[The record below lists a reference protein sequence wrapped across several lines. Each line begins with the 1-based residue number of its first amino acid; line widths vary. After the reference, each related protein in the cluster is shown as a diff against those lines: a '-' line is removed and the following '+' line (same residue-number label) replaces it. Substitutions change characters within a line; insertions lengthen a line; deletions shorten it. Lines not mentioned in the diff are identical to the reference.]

1 MRTDCFIHFITQ
13 LLIWHWE
20 TNKYSTHIAFGDA
33 YKAFGKL
40 ADRYIETY
48 QGKNPRLP
56 LPTFDSCPDYCL
68 INTAIPIFTWFEEY
82 LLIYL
87 VKDLDKTKDIDLL
100 TIRDEMLTELNHLL
114 YLLTLE

>member
-20 TNKYSTHIAFGDA
+20 TTKYSSHIALGDG

-56 LPTFDSCPDYCL
+56 LPTFDHCPDYTSVNKL
-68 INTAIPIFTWFEEY
+68 VPIFTWFEEY

-87 VKDLDKTKDIDLL
+87 VKDLDETKDKDLL
-100 TIRDEMLTELNHLL
+100 TIRDEMLAELNHLL

>member
-1 MRTDCFIHFITQ
+1 MA
-13 LLIWHWE
+13 L
-20 TNKYSTHIAFGDA
+20 GDA

-40 ADRYIETY
+40 VDKYIETY

-56 LPTFDSCPDYCL
+56 LPDFKSCPDYTSVNK
-68 INTAIPIFTWFEEY
+68 ITPIITWFEEY

-100 TIRDEMLTELNHLL
+100 TIRDEMLAELNHLL